1 LRELSS
7 AGPRCATRPAS
18 ARGLRRATGLVLPAA
33 LCIAA
38 SLSVPVA
45 ADEATAGPQFH
56 LAELVVE
63 GNTVL
68 MDEELRG
75 VLSRHLGPQRT
86 PADVERARQALQDAY
101 HQRGFQSVS
110 VAIAAE
116 SRRTVLDGTVILAVT
131 EGRLRSVTV
140 SGTEYSSPL
149 RLRQQM
155 PALVEGAVPNFRD
168 VQAQLAQ
175 LQGRDRQVAPNVNL
189 HEPTGGLDID
199 LAVSETRPLHGLVE
213 LNNRYSNNTTELRSM
228 VMLSWDNAAQRG
240 DSLSLMWQTSPLE
253 PAEGTVLFGSYQT
266 RLPQPG
272 TSLQFTALD
281 TQSDV
286 AAVGGV
292 NVVGSGRTAGVKWSL
307 ARGAGDGGQWR
318 FSAGAEFKEF
328 NNRIL
333 AGGAATDSPLTYAPL
348 TLALSRADENENVT
362 REWSA
367 TALFALP
374 GIGSDSFEIGE
385 QNRFGASRQMHWL
398 RLAGSVA
405 QTLDSGAQWRVAA
418 SAQAT
423 DKSLV
428 SNEQMSAGGMDSV
441 RGYLEAEASGD
452 IGAIVGIE
460 WHSPVLMRAA
470 QDAPEQPWFS
480 AAHAYAFLDLA
491 ALELVGH
498 VTAGQADRS
507 ELASLGVG
515 LRSDIGRH
523 GHAVLELANP
533 LADGSSTEKNDP
545 RLLFRLWAT
554 F

>member
-1 LRELSS
+1 ML
-7 AGPRCATRPAS
+7 
-18 ARGLRRATGLVLPAA
+18 RATGLALPAA

-38 SLSVPVA
+38 ALPVPA
-45 ADEATAGPQFH
+45 AAAEAPAGPQFH

-68 MDEELRG
+68 TDEELRG
-75 VLSRHLGPQRT
+75 VLARHLGPHRT

-116 SRRTVLDGTVILAVT
+116 SRRTVLDGTVILSVT

-149 RLRQQM
+149 RLREQM
-155 PALVEGAVPNFRD
+155 PSLVAGAVPNFRD

-175 LQGRDRQVAPNVNL
+175 LQTRDRQVAPNVNL
-189 HEPTGGLDID
+189 HERTGSLDID

-228 VMLSWDNAAQRG
+228 AMLSWDNAAQRG

-253 PAEGTVLFGSYQT
+253 PAEGTVLFASYLT

-292 NVVGSGRTAGVKWSL
+292 NVVGSGRTAGVKWAL
-307 ARGAGDGGQWR
+307 ARGAGDGDGAEWR

-333 AGGAATDSPLTYAPL
+333 VSGAATDSPLNYAPL
-348 TLALSRADENENVT
+348 TLSLSHADEDEDT
-362 REWSA
+362 SREWSV
-367 TALFALP
+367 TTLFALP

-385 QNRFGASRQMHWL
+385 QNRFGASRQLHWL
-398 RLAGSVA
+398 RLGGSVT
-405 QTLDSGAQWRVAA
+405 QRLDSGAQWRFSA

-423 DKSLV
+423 DRPLV
-428 SNEQMSAGGMDSV
+428 SNEQLSAGGMDSV

-452 IGAIVGIE
+452 IGAIAGIE
-460 WHSPVLMRAA
+460 WHSPALTREA
-470 QDAPEQPWFS
+470 QDTPELPWFS
-480 AAHAYAFLDLA
+480 AVHAYAFLDLA
-491 ALELVGH
+491 ALEQVGR
-498 VTAGQADRS
+498 VTAGQDDRA
-507 ELASLGVG
+507 ELAALGLGV
-515 LRSDIGRH
+515 RTDIGRH
-523 GHAVLELANP
+523 GHAVIELANP
-533 LADGSSTEKNDP
+533 LIDGSSTEKNDP

>member
-1 LRELSS
+1 MVLCILAGLPVPASAEAE
-7 AGPRCATRPAS
+7 AGPR
-18 ARGLRRATGLVLPAA
+18 
-33 LCIAA
+33 
-38 SLSVPVA
+38 
-45 ADEATAGPQFH
+45 FY

-63 GNTVL
+63 GNSL
-68 MDEELRG
+68 LSDEEVR
-75 VLSRHLGPQRT
+75 VLLARHLGPQRT

-116 SRRTVLDGTVILAVT
+116 SRRTVLDGTVVFAVT
-131 EGRLRSVTV
+131 EGRLRSLTV
-140 SGTEYSSPL
+140 SGTEYSSPV
-149 RLRQQM
+149 RLRRQL
-155 PALVEGAVPNFRD
+155 PALVEGEVPNFRD

-175 LQGRDRQVAPNVNL
+175 LQTRDRQVAPNVNL

-228 VMLSWDNAAQRG
+228 AMLSWDNAAQRG

-253 PAEGTVLFGSYQT
+253 PAEGTVLFASYLS

-292 NVVGSGRTAGVKWSL
+292 NVVGSGRTAGVKWAL
-307 ARGAGDGGQWR
+307 ARGAGDGAEWR

-333 AGGAATDSPLTYAPL
+333 VGGAATDSPLTYAPL
-348 TLALSRADENENVT
+348 TLSLSHAGEDEDT
-362 REWSA
+362 SREWSV
-367 TALFALP
+367 TTLFALP
-374 GIGSDSFEIGE
+374 GIGSDSFAIGE
-385 QNRFGASRQMHWL
+385 QNRFGASRQLHWL
-398 RLAGSVA
+398 RLAGSVT
-405 QTLDSGAQWRVAA
+405 QRLDSGAQWRFST

-423 DKSLV
+423 DRPLV
-428 SNEQMSAGGMDSV
+428 SNEQLSAGGMDSV

-452 IGAIVGIE
+452 IGAIAGLE
-460 WHSPVLMRAA
+460 WHSPALTREVP
-470 QDAPEQPWFS
+470 DAPESPWFS
-480 AAHAYAFLDLA
+480 AMHAYAFLDLA
-491 ALELVGH
+491 ALEQIGR
-498 VTAGQADRS
+498 VTAGQADRA
-507 ELASLGVG
+507 ELASLGAG
-515 LRSDIGRH
+515 LRTDIGRH
-523 GHAVLELANP
+523 GHAVIELANP
-533 LADGSSTEKNDP
+533 LIDGSSTEKGDP